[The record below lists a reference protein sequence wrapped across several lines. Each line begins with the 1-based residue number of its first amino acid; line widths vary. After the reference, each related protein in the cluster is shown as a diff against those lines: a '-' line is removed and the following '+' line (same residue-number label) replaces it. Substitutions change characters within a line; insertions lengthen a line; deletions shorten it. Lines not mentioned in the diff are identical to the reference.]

1 MGICQYL
8 LRGARGDGV
17 KNLAAIRVLDDGDS
31 WRVSPEYTLGS
42 IPTFLIWLYFFRL
55 LLRGFLLDKNSNK
68 GLPMLHG
75 SGCTPF
81 TVRTVK
87 HGKAGKER
95 TIIEILKNFS
105 RIYSFKISSIIP
117 LYKN

>member
-1 MGICQYL
+1 MTLHLI
-8 LRGARGDGV
+8 RGAARAHGYMPILTLRSEGDGV

-75 SGCTPF
+75 
-81 TVRTVK
+81 
-87 HGKAGKER
+87 
-95 TIIEILKNFS
+95 
-105 RIYSFKISSIIP
+105 
-117 LYKN
+117 

>member
-31 WRVSPEYTLGS
+31 WLVSPEYTLGS

-55 LLRGFLLDKNSNK
+55 VGRDFKFMVDTEQRNDLVWPNAF
-68 GLPMLHG
+68 
-75 SGCTPF
+75 TP
-81 TVRTVK
+81 VSK
-87 HGKAGKER
+87 
-95 TIIEILKNFS
+95 
-105 RIYSFKISSIIP
+105 
-117 LYKN
+117 